1 MLVTKKKHLLEL
13 EDKKLEIKKLEDL
26 VNSLV
31 LSEVDLKS
39 KNRNQ
44 EDNIRFLN
52 QKIEASEKNKQ
63 YYKQKIECLQEDL
76 LILKESI
83 TNYKQ
88 MVEQFEIKSINK
100 LMVKSNT
107 TKKKKL
113 KKKLKKIHD
122 EKLIDIIINKI
133 GIENDKA

>member
-44 EDNIRFLN
+44 EDNIRFL
-52 QKIEASEKNKQ
+52 
-63 YYKQKIECLQEDL
+63 KQKIECLQEDL